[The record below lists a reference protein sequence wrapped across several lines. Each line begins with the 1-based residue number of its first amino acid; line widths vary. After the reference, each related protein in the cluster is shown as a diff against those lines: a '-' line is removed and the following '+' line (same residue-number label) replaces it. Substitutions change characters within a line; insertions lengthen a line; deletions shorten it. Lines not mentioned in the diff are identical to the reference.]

1 MSDFFNSDMQ
11 LFLDGRVD
19 WPRITRLR
27 RVALMFGA
35 GIPAAAMVLLFSA
48 GGTLG
53 IALAVIAA
61 LSGLLG
67 ALIERWLFFAEAT
80 HTVMLYYR
88 EQRD

>member
-1 MSDFFNSDMQ
+1 MQ
-11 LFLDGRVD
+11 EMGFRVA
-19 WPRITRLR
+19 RKHAERLR
-27 RVALMFGA
+27 RLALLFGA
-35 GIPAAAMVLLFSA
+35 GIPAAGMVLLFAA

-88 EQRD
+88 EQQD